1 MFPTFTERRDPSSS
15 SSQLEKQDSAESSV
29 FNERMVEDAL
39 RALIESIRHRSG
51 ILSMWGP
58 NNKAPSSSPALV
70 SVFALIQNSLVTGAT
85 FSIWDCEHI
94 GHEE

>member
-1 MFPTFTERRDPSSS
+1 MFKCSQFFSERRDPSSS

-58 NNKAPSSSPALV
+58 NNKAPSSSGHP
-70 SVFALIQNSLVTGAT
+70 SSNNGPHEEPGLVTNSI
-85 FSIWDCEHI
+85 FSVSFL
-94 GHEE
+94 